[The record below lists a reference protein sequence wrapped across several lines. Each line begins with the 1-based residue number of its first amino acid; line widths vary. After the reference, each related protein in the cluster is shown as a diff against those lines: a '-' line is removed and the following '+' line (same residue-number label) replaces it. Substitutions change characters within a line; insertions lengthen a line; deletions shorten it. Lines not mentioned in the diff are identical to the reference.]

1 MIVIGLALFAFIA
14 GDAWKVM
21 QPHQAHD
28 VGEVNGDALSAQEYQ
43 NLVEEYTEV
52 VKLMRGVT
60 ALNDEQTNQ
69 VRDEVWRSYVNNKLI
84 EKEAKALGLT
94 VSAAEIQDILK
105 AGVHPLLRQTPFQNP
120 QTGNFDKDMLN
131 KFLVE
136 YAKMSESQMPA
147 QYAEQYNNMYKYW
160 SFIQKTLIESRLA
173 VAQQLTEISRIMDHM
188 AEELYDI
195 MPADPQFQEDL
206 RKAFRK
212 KHIVIRRV
220 WVMDKVEGRRQ
231 VFLNMRARSGQC
243 VSMVEISQILSRIC
257 GSPMT
262 PEQGSRSIVN
272 GEFHT
277 VHFVEDVSYQMLY
290 GVARLTREQ
299 EKVSGDN
306 YICRQEEDGRFFLC
320 LSDGMGSGMEAFK
333 ESEIVVELLEQFMES
348 GLSQETAARMV
359 NSALLLKGREGMF
372 STVDICAV
380 DLYTGICNFLKA
392 GASSTFIKRDHW
404 VESIASE
411 SLAAGLVQQL
421 DFDTASRKLYHG
433 DYLIMMTDGVL
444 DALPAEREEET
455 MKEIIMDVH
464 EKEPKEMGRG
474 ILERVLGYSDYRAR
488 DDMTVVVAGLWKK

>member
-1 MIVIGLALFAFIA
+1 MQEWIIAMLVVSILLMIRDMAKTVFSGKTHEKEEIMPPGESHPQKEKVEKYAASLRKLADTFYGMPYRKEFLSSGQLNRIISDTSAAVCSRCYQREICWGERA
-14 GDAWKVM
+14 GDTM
-21 QPHQAHD
+21 RCS
-28 VGEVNGDALSAQEYQ
+28 ENMIRTMEEGDEESIRQVRSDWMGACGRSAQYFQVMGEEFREERQ
-43 NLVEEYTEV
+43 NLVWDNR
-52 VKLMRGVT
+52 M
-60 ALNDEQTNQ
+60 
-69 VRDEVWRSYVNNKLI
+69 
-84 EKEAKALGLT
+84 
-94 VSAAEIQDILK
+94 
-105 AGVHPLLRQTPFQNP
+105 
-120 QTGNFDKDMLN
+120 
-131 KFLVE
+131 
-136 YAKMSESQMPA
+136 
-147 QYAEQYNNMYKYW
+147 
-160 SFIQKTLIESRLA
+160 IESRLA

-421 DFDTASRKLYHG
+421 DFDTASRELYHG